1 MVYGESAGS
10 VTRLT
15 VRVCGRK
22 RRRCGVL
29 SLSSGHGNQR
39 NPRNRHRG
47 EPGGDPRRHRRSGVG
62 HRVVAA
68 ASERRSSREGQERAA
83 SQSEDEGEG
92 RGHHRRT
99 SGGLHLDQE
108 QGQLDAGQLRPAAFA
123 GCVLHA
129 DARRRQDEG
138 RLRNQR
144 RPGGAAARLRPQ
156 ARRQRNDRHRH
167 QRSARPGAG
176 PEEKEVIVVA
186 GRGPLDGVRVI
197 ELGGIGPGP
206 HAAMVLA
213 DLGADVVRVRRPGG
227 LTMPAEHLD
236 LLHRGKR
243 IVDLDVKTDPQA
255 LLELAA
261 RAYVLLDCFRPGT
274 CERLGIGPDDCA
286 AVNPRLIFA
295 RITGWGQHG
304 PLAATAGH
312 DINYLSQ
319 TGALSAL
326 GYADRP
332 PLPPLNLVADF
343 GGGSMLVLLGIV
355 VALYERERSGRGQIV
370 DAAMVDGVSVLA
382 QMMWT
387 MKGIGSLR
395 DQRESFLLDGGAPF
409 YRCYEASDG
418 KYLAVGAIEPQF
430 FAALLAG
437 LGLPAD
443 EVPNQLDIGSFPQMH
458 AQFAERFA
466 SRTRDD
472 WTQVFA
478 GTDACV
484 TPVLTWGEAATN
496 DHLRARSTVITA
508 HGVEQAAPAPRFSR
522 TPAPPVERP
531 PAATTPLSEINW

>member
-1 MVYGESAGS
+1 M
-10 VTRLT
+10 
-15 VRVCGRK
+15 
-22 RRRCGVL
+22 
-29 SLSSGHGNQR
+29 
-39 NPRNRHRG
+39 
-47 EPGGDPRRHRRSGVG
+47 
-62 HRVVAA
+62 
-68 ASERRSSREGQERAA
+68 
-83 SQSEDEGEG
+83 
-92 RGHHRRT
+92 T
-99 SGGLHLDQE
+99 SGGPL
-108 QGQLDAGQLRPAAFA
+108 AG
-123 GCVLHA
+123 V
-129 DARRRQDEG
+129 
-138 RLRNQR
+138 
-144 RPGGAAARLRPQ
+144 
-156 ARRQRNDRHRH
+156 
-167 QRSARPGAG
+167 
-176 PEEKEVIVVA
+176 K
-186 GRGPLDGVRVI
+186 VI

-206 HAAMVLA
+206 HAGMVLA

-227 LTMPAEHLD
+227 VAIASAAKPGEAGRHQTGVAIASAAKPGDAGRHQTGVTMPAEDRD

-243 IVDLDVKTDPQA
+243 IVDLDVKTQPGA

-261 RAYVLLDCFRPGT
+261 KADVLLDCFRPGT

-295 RITGWGQHG
+295 RITGWGQDG

-332 PLPPLNLVADF
+332 PMPPLNLVADF
-343 GGGSMLVLLGIV
+343 GGGSMLVLVGIA
-355 VALYERERSGRGQIV
+355 VALYERERSGKGQVV

-430 FAALLAG
+430 FAALLNG
-437 LGLPAD
+437 LGLSPD
-443 EVPNQLDIGSFPQMH
+443 EVPGQLEIGSYQQMYDMF
-458 AQFAERFA
+458 AQRFA
-466 SRTRDD
+466 GRTRDE
-472 WTQVFA
+472 WTDVFA

-484 TPVLTWGEAATN
+484 TPVLTWSEAAAN
-496 DHLRARSTVITA
+496 DHLNARSTVITA

-522 TPAPPVERP
+522 TPAGPVGPP
-531 PAATTPLSEINW
+531 PATTTPINEINW